1 MEKPYIL
8 HFITPA
14 KNASPFDVNMAY
26 DAGYDAIACYT
37 DVQPNEVKGLVQDA
51 IFSRGPRGVRRT
63 GMLIGG
69 RDIDLAMDM
78 LETAKKSMV
87 PPFEISVFA
96 DPSGAFT
103 TAAAMVAVV
112 ERELKRNF
120 GGDLSGRKVSVFGA
134 TGPVGGCA
142 AVIAAEYGA
151 TVELVAHRSVADVQ
165 AKAEAYNQRYGTSI
179 GYTDGSTDEL
189 KKKILH
195 NTDVA
200 LCAAAAGVRVIT
212 LQQMA
217 NSPTL
222 KVVADVNAVP
232 PTGAEG
238 VDVMAA
244 GVAIPETR
252 AFGVGALAIGNVKYR
267 TQQNLFKK
275 MLEGQA
281 PVYLDF
287 LSAFE
292 LARQDLA

>member
-8 HFITPA
+8 HFITPT

-26 DAGYDAIACYT
+26 DAGYTAISSYT
-37 DVQPNEVKGLVQDA
+37 DVKLNEVMGLVQDA
-51 IFSRGPRGVRRT
+51 IFSRGPRGVQRT

-78 LETAKKSMV
+78 LEVAKKSMV

-103 TAAAMVAVV
+103 TAAAMMAKV
-112 ERELKRNF
+112 ESQLKHHF
-120 GGDLSGRKVSVFGA
+120 GGDFHGRKVSVFGA

-142 AVIAAEYGA
+142 AVIAAKHGA
-151 TVELVAHRSVADVQ
+151 TVELVAHRSMADVQ
-165 AKAEAYNQRYGTSI
+165 AKADAYNKRYGTHI
-179 GYTDGSTDEL
+179 GCTDGTTDEL
-189 KKKILH
+189 KKNILQT
-195 NTDVA
+195 TDVA

-212 LQQMA
+212 LAQMA
-217 NSPTL
+217 GSPTL

-232 PTGAEG
+232 PSGAEG
-238 VDVMAA
+238 VDVMAD
-244 GVAIPETR
+244 GKPIEGTG
-252 AFGVGALAIGNVKYR
+252 AFGLGALAIGNVKY
-267 TQQNLFKK
+267 QVQHNLFKK
-275 MLEGQA
+275 MIEGQW

-292 LARQDLA
+292 LARKDFS